1 MSKREFNVSVKYVR
15 EHFASVMVVAE
26 SQDEADE
33 KALDMFNRDLFSRD
47 DGELG
52 LPRRWTTHEP
62 RAHDPEIDRRLRRRL
77 DKDTQ
82 VATITR

>member
-33 KALDMFNRDLFSRD
+33 KALDMFNRDLFSRNV
-47 DGELG
+47 
-52 LPRRWTTHEP
+52 
-62 RAHDPEIDRRLRRRL
+62 
-77 DKDTQ
+77 DT
-82 VATITR
+82 